1 MQKRLLPSERWKK
14 SSNLENI
21 KNNLNLNQ
29 LIVFK
34 QIILASN
41 SELNLKQKMKTIRKL
56 NLMRFQQFLN
66 LANFKLT
73 KLQKLKK
80 SNRSLKISNRQRH
93 KLEVCHPF
101 RHVYQGNQERHLGH
115 PLDHRNK
122 SNNQTTRTNKSHQ

>member
-80 SNRSLKISNRQRH
+80 SNRSLKISNR
-93 KLEVCHPF
+93 
-101 RHVYQGNQERHLGH
+101 
-115 PLDHRNK
+115 
-122 SNNQTTRTNKSHQ
+122 